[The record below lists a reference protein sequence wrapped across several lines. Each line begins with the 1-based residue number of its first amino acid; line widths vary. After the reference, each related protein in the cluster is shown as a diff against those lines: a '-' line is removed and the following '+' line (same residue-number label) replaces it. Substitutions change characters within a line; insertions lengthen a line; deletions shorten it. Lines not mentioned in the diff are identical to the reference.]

1 MEMLSPLQLNDILDF
16 EDLFKGI
23 MQDILNKHAR
33 EVSFSEELV
42 SGFHKLYLTIDQLLA
57 RAGRKLL
64 ISAN

>member
-1 MEMLSPLQLNDILDF
+1 MEMLSPLQLKDILDF

-42 SGFHKLYLTIDQLLA
+42 
-57 RAGRKLL
+57 
-64 ISAN
+64 